1 MSLQEALSQGVS
13 VTGIGL
19 LIVFSVLII
28 LMLVMN
34 LMKKIFYKEPQKAI
48 VTDAITY
55 VEEEAED
62 EDELIAVFAA
72 AISASL
78 NTSTYNLKIK
88 SYRRTSNS
96 VPTWSRAGVDETINS
111 RL

>member
-55 VEEEAED
+55 VEEAED